1 MDSSKPTSTR
11 LGVVTRERAL
21 RDVAWVAEFLSV
33 SRSWVYQACASG
45 VLPCVRIGALLRFDP
60 AAIQAWLRGEVGK
73 SVSLPKCR

>member
-1 MDSSKPTSTR
+1 MESSKPTPSR

-45 VLPCVRIGALLRFDP
+45 VLPCVRIGALLRFEP
-60 AAIQAWLRGEVGK
+60 SAIQAWVKGEQGK
-73 SVSLPKCR
+73 SVNLPKCR